1 MIMPLCHRL
10 RVRAPRRT
18 AVAMAMAGMLAPFM
32 PAAAAP
38 ATAPAKSPAAEPA
51 PVDGNAAIASAE
63 QALRRGDCGAGSR
76 FYRQASQVLEQPELA
91 AHASAVA
98 LGCGQY
104 ATAHAIAE
112 AWLTFSP
119 GDTGAMLALT
129 QAELGSYQIPEARR
143 HFRELL
149 DGAGKK
155 VSETID
161 AVVQRAGSEPTLAM
175 LRDLDAAPLHGAE
188 AQLELG
194 ALALDAWDATLA
206 LHYAQGARGA
216 GANGPAAALLT
227 ARAEA
232 ILGNAAGAD
241 AAARQAGAEP
251 GGRLAL
257 AQALLVLGDDVAA
270 QKELERLRTDPE
282 VGGGAARLLAQF
294 AMENGDY
301 AVAEQRCQA
310 LVSDP
315 NSAPLAVYYLGLIA
329 ERRGDD
335 AAARRDY
342 SLLAGTG
349 FEPQARRRVAA
360 MLYRQGE
367 RDAAVRVLNAA
378 ADADPEDRIHSELAA
393 ADLLSVSGAADEA
406 ISRIDSAAK
415 RSPGNFE
422 IAYQRAVLLE
432 RAGRI
437 DAAIADLESLHRA
450 RPLDA
455 SVTNA
460 LGYTLADH
468 KRDLQRAEQLIRAA
482 LATQPDNPA
491 VLDSLGWV
499 LYRRGQS
506 ATAIAPL
513 ARAFRLLHD
522 GDIGAH
528 WGEVLWAAGQK
539 TEARAVWLRA
549 LAVDPD
555 NVLLGQT
562 VRRFAP
568 TLKAPKPPPA
578 LEPAPRTSV

>member
-506 ATAIAPL
+506 AAAIAPL